1 MPTRCRPQVKNN
13 ECYNEF
19 CDALDVVVPDA
30 ARFPQ
35 RTTDIV
41 ELYGA
46 AVAAMGPFEEV
57 VEQAAQVK
65 IGKALESCVPEAAV
79 AQIIGAAVALV
90 VLEVAA
96 EAALAML
103 VLRLEAKE

>member
-1 MPTRCRPQVKNN
+1 MPTRCRPPVKNN
-13 ECYNEF
+13 EGYNEF

-35 RTTDIV
+35 RTTDLV

-57 VEQAAQVK
+57 VEQAARR
-65 IGKALESCVPEAAV
+65 AATEATTNE
-79 AQIIGAAVALV
+79 L
-90 VLEVAA
+90 
-96 EAALAML
+96 LARE
-103 VLRLEAKE
+103 RLEAARVEIARLRASASRARFRFGGAIDG